1 MFNGIKS
8 KIFYFIVHLAIM
20 AFIICFVAIGGVT
33 AKWFFRGLGIAS
45 AIFAVF
51 NFANNV
57 FFHTEF
63 IGEFFG
69 IEVSYEET
77 NIYSELGSMVFSLVV
92 ALIIYRLPDTLGIN
106 GFFITFMIYIF
117 SALLGIKLAKE
128 NQRADFYHESTAILG
143 DYVPF
148 VYMVMGTLILVFS
161 TLGFK
166 PWISIVLISLA
177 GAFHL
182 FRVIKAYVEER

>member
-1 MFNGIKS
+1 MFNGVKS

-45 AIFAVF
+45 AIFALF

-177 GAFHL
+177 AAFHL

>member
-8 KIFYFIVHLAIM
+8 KIFYFIVHLVIM
-20 AFIICFVAIGGVT
+20 AFMTCFVVLGGAT

-45 AIFAVF
+45 ALFALF

-69 IEVSYEET
+69 IEVSYEKT

-92 ALIIYRLPDTLGIN
+92 AFIIYRLPDSLGIN
-106 GFFITFMIYIF
+106 GFFITFMIYVF
-117 SALLGIKLAKE
+117 ATLLGIKLNKE

-148 VYMVMGTLILVFS
+148 VYMVIGTLILVFS
-161 TLGFK
+161 TLGFQS
-166 PWISIVLISLA
+166 WVSICLIGLA
-177 GAFHL
+177 VAFHL